1 MKPLT
6 AFLLLVV
13 ALETSW
19 IVYREWGEA
28 PRETSDER
36 ATEAKITSLT
46 HSLDSIGAA
55 QELTRDSLQATF
67 AVMQAKDFEIQQA
80 NKEKQLTAKDHEK
93 DKAIPVPIA
102 NDTLRHRAIKELF
115 HSYPVPR

>member
-1 MKPLT
+1 MKLPNWLPW
-6 AFLLLVV
+6 ALLVLV
-13 ALETSW
+13 CGYN
-19 IVYREWGEA
+19 VYKNLTEPE
-28 PRETSDER
+28 PIDEH
-36 ATEAKITSLT
+36 ATEAKITRLT
-46 HSLDSIGAA
+46 HSLDSLASA
-55 QELTRDSLQATF
+55 QRLTRDSLQATF
-67 AVMQAKDFEIQQA
+67 HVMQAKDFEIRQA